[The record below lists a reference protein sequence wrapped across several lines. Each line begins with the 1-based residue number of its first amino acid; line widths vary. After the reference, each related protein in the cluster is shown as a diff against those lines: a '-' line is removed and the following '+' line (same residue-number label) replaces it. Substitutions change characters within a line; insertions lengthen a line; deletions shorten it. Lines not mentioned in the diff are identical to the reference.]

1 METRIHN
8 DKVLKEYIEA
18 TKKSQLEGPSVIEDE
33 MELTPEEAYQAR
45 LKRSKMNSDQPF
57 VESSYSVA
65 PDDASKG
72 ENKIKKMMEAMG
84 WKGKGLG
91 KQEQGIINPLVAKKT
106 DATSGFI
113 EESQI
118 TNISVI

>member
-1 METRIHN
+1 
-8 DKVLKEYIEA
+8 
-18 TKKSQLEGPSVIEDE
+18 